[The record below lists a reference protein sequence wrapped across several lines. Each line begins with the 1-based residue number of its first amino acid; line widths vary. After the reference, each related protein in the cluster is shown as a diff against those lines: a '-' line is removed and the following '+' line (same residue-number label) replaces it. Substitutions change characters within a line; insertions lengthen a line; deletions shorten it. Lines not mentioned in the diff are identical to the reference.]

1 MSKTTDFFINVNAL
15 NDTRNAWMLTARIW
29 RMETLVD
36 SGCHLNTYQL
46 SVWQWRQD
54 CRGLRLHW
62 RHRRLW
68 LHDLRKEMFTFT
80 TRKQWQLQF
89 QLGFWWD
96 SGNHKSKLTSESTQI
111 KIGYFQTLSSQPLR
125 HNLAQQLLLFVVG
138 VCFVLTGLA
147 ASFDFNFFEKNRW
160 VY

>member
-1 MSKTTDFFINVNAL
+1 
-15 NDTRNAWMLTARIW
+15 MLTARIW

-36 SGCHLNTYQL
+36 SGCRLNTYQL

-54 CRGLRLHW
+54 CRGLRLHR

-80 TRKQWQLQF
+80 TQAMAITVPAGVWL
-89 QLGFWWD
+89 D
-96 SGNHKSKLTSESTQI
+96 SRNHKSKLTSESTQI
-111 KIGYFQTLSSQPLR
+111 KIGYFQTLSSQPPL

-147 ASFDFNFFEKNRW
+147 ASSDFNKKKKKKKIDELIRGL
-160 VY
+160 